1 MKFVIDM
8 NMGPEWIDCLA
19 TDNHVAVHWSS
30 IGPGDADDD
39 EIMRWA
45 RDNDHV
51 VLTAD
56 LDFGT
61 RLVMSGEGGPSVV
74 QLRLPETLVRRVGAA
89 VVAAIGQTQADLA
102 TGALVTIEN
111 DRYRV
116 RYLSERM

>member
-8 NMGPEWIDCLA
+8 NMGPEWIACLA
-19 TDNHVAVHWSS
+19 ADDHVAVHWSS
-30 IGPGDADDD
+30 IGPGDANDD

-61 RLVMSGEGGPSVV
+61 RLVMSGESGPSVV

-89 VVAAIGQTQADLA
+89 VVTTIGQTRADLA
-102 TGALVTIEN
+102 AGALVTIET

-116 RYLSERM
+116 RHFSEHM